1 MHGAASRG
9 DPGAERALDSQEDPI
24 VRVDAQTTEVVVAV
38 AVAVG
43 VGVAQPLSRGG
54 QGGVRHV
61 ALGSPGQCEPGW
73 HRHQPSR
80 PMAERGT
87 PLSVPGQSALR
98 HVARP
103 PPRAIQSA
111 AGRPPHQPG
120 SGATAATRQTVAVLG
135 TRRLLALRSPCGRS
149 HRSAALSSRPRSL
162 RPRSPQCSAPR
173 AAFSSGRL
181 LLSAALSPPR
191 CSSGRAL
198 HGRSRLSAA
207 FLKAALASRPL
218 SALGAVRREE
228 RGRAIAGEPR

>member
-1 MHGAASRG
+1 M
-9 DPGAERALDSQEDPI
+9 
-24 VRVDAQTTEVVVAV
+24 V
-38 AVAVG
+38 
-43 VGVAQPLSRGG
+43 QPLSRDG

-87 PLSVPGQSALR
+87 PLSVPGQSTLR

-120 SGATAATRQTVAVLG
+120 AAATAATRQTVAVPG

-149 HRSAALSSRPRSL
+149 HLGAALSS

-173 AAFSSGRL
+173 AAFSSGRV
-181 LLSAALSPPR
+181 LLSAALFPPG

-198 HGRSRLSAA
+198 HGRSLLSAA

-228 RGRAIAGEPR
+228 RGRATAGEPR